1 MKTLMISFH
10 QCSTPTWEQSKRR
23 KTKNFKGIYS
33 MGSNETITFGSESKK
48 KKFFK
53 EEGKKI

>member
-1 MKTLMISFH
+1 
-10 QCSTPTWEQSKRR
+10 
-23 KTKNFKGIYS
+23 

-53 EEGKKI
+53 EEGKKIWRAKNIRQLIS